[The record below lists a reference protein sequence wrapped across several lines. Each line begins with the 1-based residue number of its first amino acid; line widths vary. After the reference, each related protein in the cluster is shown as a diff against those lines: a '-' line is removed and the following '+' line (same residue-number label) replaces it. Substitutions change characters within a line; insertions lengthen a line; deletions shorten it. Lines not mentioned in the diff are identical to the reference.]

1 MTMHLG
7 GLNAYLSKQIFS
19 IMTRVSRRDMLRGAV
34 LAGAALPFTSFNSVL
49 EKWRHEE
56 YALTPNS
63 SNAPLVRL
71 SHNENPYGPSEKARK
86 AIIAAIDKGNRY
98 PREAMSELQLRIAEY
113 EGVRADQILISS
125 GSTELLG
132 VAGLMAGLQKGK
144 IITCHPTFPFLM
156 QYASQFAAEWVKV
169 PLTSDHLFNLAGIN
183 EQLDGHTKMVFIC
196 NPNNPTGTEL
206 PREMLE
212 PFCDVI
218 SARCMVY
225 VDEAYIELAAKGRKS
240 SLIHLTRNNRNI
252 IISRTFSKIYGMAG
266 LRVGYAIAHPET
278 IQRLSNL
285 MMGGNI
291 TPSVTSL
298 AAAMAS
304 LGDEEFMEYCKKMN
318 AQAKEM
324 VYSKFNEWGVEYIP
338 SSTNFILYKTDRFG
352 SIDVL
357 SALKQQQ
364 IMIRTYVDVP
374 GWARVSMGTLDEMKM
389 FLNATE
395 ELLT

>member
-1 MTMHLG
+1 MGTH
-7 GLNAYLSKQIFS
+7 F
-19 IMTRVSRRDMLRGAV
+19 SRRDMLRGAV
-34 LAGAALPFTSFNSVL
+34 LAGAALPFARFNAVV
-49 EKWRHEE
+49 EQWRQVECATE
-56 YALTPNS
+56 PWA
-63 SNAPLVRL
+63 SNPEAIRL

-86 AIIAAIDKGNRY
+86 ALIDAINKGNRY
-98 PREAMSELQLRIAEY
+98 PRESMSELSQRIAEY
-113 EGVRADQILISS
+113 EGVSADQILISA

-132 VAGLMAGLQKGK
+132 VAGLMTGLQKGK

-156 QYASQFAAEWVKV
+156 HYASQFAAEWVKV
-169 PLTSDHLFNLAGIN
+169 PMTNDHLFNLAGIN
-183 EQLDGHTKMVFIC
+183 EQLDGHTKMIFLC

-225 VDEAYIELAAKGRKS
+225 VDEAYIELAANGRKS
-240 SLIHLTRNNRNI
+240 SLAHLTRNNRNI
-252 IISRTFSKIYGMAG
+252 IVARTFSKIYGMAG

-278 IQRLSNL
+278 IERLLGL

-304 LGDEEFMEYCKKMN
+304 LGDEEFMRYCIEMN
-318 AQAKEM
+318 VQAKEM
-324 VYSKFNEWGVEYIP
+324 VYSKFSEWGVEYIP

-352 SIDVL
+352 STDVL

-374 GWARVSMGTLDEMKM
+374 GWARVSMGTLDEMKR
-389 FLNATE
+389 FLSATE